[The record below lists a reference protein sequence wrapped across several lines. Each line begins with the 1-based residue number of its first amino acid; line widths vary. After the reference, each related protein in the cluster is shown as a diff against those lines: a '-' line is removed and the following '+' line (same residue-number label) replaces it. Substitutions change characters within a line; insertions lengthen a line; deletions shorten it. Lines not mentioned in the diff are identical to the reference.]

1 MVAVRMAS
9 PDAPVL
15 LLIRSA
21 NLRTAATQTFSSGM
35 VAASIE
41 KVTMFKVTPNPPA
54 TDSASPYESHES
66 KKFHEAAERALDHY
80 LGPPTA
86 EIMAAPYVS
95 NRLFMV
101 NPASANEPLLA
112 DASESLGSAC
122 VMINDL
128 AGMLEGTHRRTLL
141 GIAQVVMLGELAVN
155 QVLDNLVPV
164 D

>member
-1 MVAVRMAS
+1 MAS
-9 PDAPVL
+9 SDAPVL

-54 TDSASPYESHES
+54 TDPASPYESPES

>member
-1 MVAVRMAS
+1 
-9 PDAPVL
+9 
-15 LLIRSA
+15 
-21 NLRTAATQTFSSGM
+21 
-35 VAASIE
+35 
-41 KVTMFKVTPNPPA
+41 MFKVTPNPPA
-54 TDSASPYESHES
+54 TDPASPYESSQS
-66 KKFHEAAERALDHY
+66 KKFHGAAERALDHY

-86 EIMAAPYVS
+86 EIMAAPYVP

-164 D
+164 N

>member
-1 MVAVRMAS
+1 
-9 PDAPVL
+9 
-15 LLIRSA
+15 
-21 NLRTAATQTFSSGM
+21 
-35 VAASIE
+35 
-41 KVTMFKVTPNPPA
+41 
-54 TDSASPYESHES
+54 
-66 KKFHEAAERALDHY
+66 
-80 LGPPTA
+80 
-86 EIMAAPYVS
+86 MAAPYVP